1 MRKPIFPERTCRTT
15 IIESDIHSMLDGSVE
30 EVIERLSAYVGSNVH
45 IRVDYYDSCSEINI
59 VREEWESDE
68 DYEQRIDQY
77 ENDLLLYEQAKAQK
91 QIDRAKRVLEKYSDH
106 EANLRAINSSK
117 E

>member
-1 MRKPIFPERTCRTT
+1 MRKPCYPERICRTT
-15 IIESDIHSMLDGSVE
+15 LVESDIFSMLSGPIK
-30 EVIERLSAYVGSNVH
+30 EVIERLSAYDEPNVC
-45 IRVDYYDSCSEINI
+45 VAVNYYDSCVEVDI
-59 VREEWESDE
+59 VKEEWESDE
-68 DYEQRIDQY
+68 DYGQRIEQY
-77 ENDLLLYEQAKAQK
+77 ERELAEYEKEKAQK